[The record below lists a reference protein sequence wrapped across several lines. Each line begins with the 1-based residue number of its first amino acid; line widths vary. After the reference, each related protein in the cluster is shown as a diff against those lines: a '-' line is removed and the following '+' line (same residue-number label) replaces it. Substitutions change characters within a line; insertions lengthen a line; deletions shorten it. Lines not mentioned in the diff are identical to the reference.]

1 MTTLFGCWADCTELI
16 MLRSVDESLLL
27 RTGNLEVDGVEI
39 EEDIIGS
46 LLEDTIRSLLRDE
59 LSVCVGAFGGWL
71 TRIGIRV
78 VRAGGASTASQFSWQ
93 SFFLSGLDVMPVTGD
108 TEFCLIELLIR
119 MLSFLG
125 LIGSS
130 LSSLK
135 SFSSN
140 SNLKKKNW

>member
-1 MTTLFGCWADCTELI
+1 M
-16 MLRSVDESLLL
+16 
-27 RTGNLEVDGVEI
+27 
-39 EEDIIGS
+39 
-46 LLEDTIRSLLRDE
+46 
-59 LSVCVGAFGGWL
+59 GA
-71 TRIGIRV
+71 
-78 VRAGGASTASQFSWQ
+78 ASTASQFSRQ

-108 TEFCLIELLIR
+108 TEFCLIELLIS

-140 SNLKKKNW
+140 